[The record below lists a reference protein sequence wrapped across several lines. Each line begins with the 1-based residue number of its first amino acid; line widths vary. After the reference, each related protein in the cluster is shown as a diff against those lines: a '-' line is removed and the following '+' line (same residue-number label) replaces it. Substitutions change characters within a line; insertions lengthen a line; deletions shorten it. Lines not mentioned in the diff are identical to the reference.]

1 MTDIDA
7 EGVSSNR
14 DLWNAWTPHHVAS
27 EFYDVEGFVADPA
40 SQPFDSIVRE
50 VIGDVS
56 GRRLLHLQCH
66 FGLDT
71 LRLAQ
76 AGAHVTGVDF
86 SHEAIVAAR
95 VLADRTGLQ
104 AVFVESDVRALPD
117 EVPSAGFD
125 IVYTS
130 HGVLSWLPDLRPWAA
145 TVASRLAP
153 GGVFH
158 VIEMHPALWV
168 FDEET
173 PEPPLQV
180 RYPYFPGAPLRF
192 DEHGSYAAPDAD
204 VTAVSYSWAHTFE
217 EIVGSLLAEGLV
229 IESLREYPKITW
241 RHIPY
246 MVQDD
251 EGFWRLPPELP
262 ELPLMFSLSARKP
275 G

>member
-1 MTDIDA
+1 VTDIDA

-14 DLWNAWTPHHVAS
+14 DLWNAWTPHHVES

-40 SQPFDSIVRE
+40 SQPFDPIVRA

-56 GRRLLHLQCH
+56 GLRLLHLQCH

-71 LRLAQ
+71 LRLAL
-76 AGAHVTGVDF
+76 AGAHVTGIDF

-95 VLADRTGLQ
+95 VLAERTGLP

-117 EVPSAGFD
+117 EVPVASFD
-125 IVYTS
+125 VVYTS

-145 TVASRLAP
+145 TIARSLAP

-158 VIEMHPALWV
+158 VIDGHPTPWI
-168 FDEET
+168 FDDET
-173 PEPPLQV
+173 LEPPLRV
-180 RYPYFPGAPLRF
+180 RYPYFGHDALVFEER
-192 DEHGSYAAPDAD
+192 GSYAVPDAD
-204 VTAVSYSWAHTFE
+204 VTTVSYSWPHTFE

-229 IESLREYPKITW
+229 IESLREYPKTTW
-241 RHIPY
+241 RMLPW
-246 MVQDD
+246 MVRGDD
-251 EGFWRLPPELP
+251 GFWRLPPEFP
-262 ELPLMFSLSARKP
+262 EIPLMFSLSARRR